1 MKSAGVQGDTNKM
14 TQENTGT
21 NRVTRGAWLAVNS
34 KRPILKIKG
43 RDAWVV
49 PSEGKPGGFHIV
61 TEDGVCDCL
70 DYKFH
75 GVGCK
80 HFVWLMGYD
89 AVPRLRLERKEKKS
103 HLYYEEAK
111 A

>member
-1 MKSAGVQGDTNKM
+1 M
-14 TQENTGT
+14 TTENAGT
-21 NRVTRGAWLAVNS
+21 NRTTRGAWLAVNS
-34 KRPILKIKG
+34 ERPILKIKG

-49 PSEGKPGGFHIV
+49 PSDSTRGGFYIV
-61 TEDGVCDCL
+61 DENGTCQCA

-89 AVPRLRLERKEKKS
+89 AVPRLRLERKETKS
-103 HLYYEEAK
+103 KLYYQEVK

>member
-1 MKSAGVQGDTNKM
+1 MQETKKSNTV
-14 TQENTGT
+14 NTGT
-21 NRVTRGAWLAVNS
+21 NRTTRGAWLAVNNP
-34 KRPILKIKG
+34 KPILKLKG

-49 PSEGKPGGFHIV
+49 PSSKPGGFYIV
-61 TEDGVCDCL
+61 DENGVCECD

-75 GVGCK
+75 GVVCK

-89 AVPRLRLERKEKKS
+89 AVPRLRLERKETKS
-103 HLYYEEAK
+103 RLHYQEVK

>member
-1 MKSAGVQGDTNKM
+1 M

-21 NRVTRGAWLAVNS
+21 NRVTRGAWLAVNG
-34 KRPILKIKG
+34 KPILKIKG

-49 PSEGKPGGFHIV
+49 PSSKPGGFYIV
-61 TEDGVCDCL
+61 TEDGTCECQ

-80 HFVWLMGYD
+80 HFVDVMGYD
-89 AVPRLRLERKEKKS
+89 AVPKLRVERPEKKS
-103 HLYYEEAK
+103 HLYYQEAK

>member
-1 MKSAGVQGDTNKM
+1 MQKT
-14 TQENTGT
+14 ENTGT

-34 KRPILKIKG
+34 KRRILKIKG

-49 PSEGKPGGFHIV
+49 PSDSKPGDFYIV
-61 TEDGVCDCL
+61 TEDGDCQCL
-70 DYKFH
+70 DYKYH

-103 HLYYEEAK
+103 KLFYQE
-111 A
+111 